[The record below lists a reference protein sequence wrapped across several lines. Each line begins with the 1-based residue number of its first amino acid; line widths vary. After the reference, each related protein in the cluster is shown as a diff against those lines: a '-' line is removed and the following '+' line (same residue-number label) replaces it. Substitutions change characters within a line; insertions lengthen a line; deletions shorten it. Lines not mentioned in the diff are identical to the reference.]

1 MATVTDYSLP
11 ELASLS
17 GVTPR
22 TVRYY
27 IAQGLLAAPDR
38 VGPGAQYGDAHL
50 SRLRLIR
57 QLQAEHL
64 PLAEI
69 RARLSTLSAEDV
81 RQAAASPSSG
91 EPRASE
97 SAVDYIRGVL
107 TGHGHIPSAARPSR
121 SVPMPA
127 SPDLMPTMAMPAS
140 PAVDE
145 PDETLPMAT
154 TEPTRSQWDR
164 VALAPDIELHI
175 RRPLSR
181 PLNKKV
187 DRLIAIAR
195 QLLEEDQP

>member
-1 MATVTDYSLP
+1 
-11 ELASLS
+11 
-17 GVTPR
+17 
-22 TVRYY
+22 VRYY
-27 IAQGLLAAPDR
+27 IAQGLLPAPDR
-38 VGPGAQYGDAHL
+38 VGRGAQYGDGHL
-50 SRLRLIR
+50 YRLRLIR

-69 RARLSTLSAEDV
+69 RARLSTLTAEDV
-81 RQAAASPSSG
+81 RQASASPSPS
-91 EPRASE
+91 EPPGSE
-97 SAVDYIRGVL
+97 SAVDYIHGVL
-107 TGHGHIPSAARPSR
+107 AGHGHVVSAAAPRHSA
-121 SVPMPA
+121 PMPA
-127 SPDLMPTMAMPAS
+127 SPDLMTTMTMPAP

-145 PDETLPMAT
+145 PDETLPMAA
-154 TEPTRSQWDR
+154 TEPSRSQWDR